1 MKEKYFDVPENP
13 DGTPLF
19 YNPNPIFEEDVEIDE
34 VQLTAKKAFGI
45 NYLYPWQRIVI
56 ANILDAVKSRELSN
70 LYKKQVENGE
80 LSKEELQEIIYD
92 QDGNERGKQIVL
104 LPTGAGKSLCFLV
117 PSLLI
122 DGPTL
127 ILYPLLAL
135 MSDQQRRMEE
145 GNMEI
150 VVFKGQ
156 QSQEVRNQNFEK
168 LKNGAKVILAN
179 PEVLQSENLLE
190 QIAKF
195 NIKHIAIDEAH
206 CVSEWGDTFR
216 PAYTTVG
223 NIIKKLG
230 NPVVTAFTATAS
242 PTVLERISQIMF
254 DGKAHIVQSDSD
266 RPNIIYHVVKTATK
280 EKTALEYAEKSKKPL
295 IVFCSTR
302 KRAENLSK
310 TFAEYFGYDKVKF
323 YHAGLEKSEKD
334 KIEKWFYPKT
344 DAILCSTCA
353 FGMGV
358 DKKDIRTVIHLDPPP
373 TAESY
378 IQEAGR
384 GGRDG
389 KTSNAILLWSYENKT
404 AALKHKEN
412 SRERVLLKFAES
424 TDCRRQIL
432 LDALGGE
439 QAVCSGCDNC
449 FGNSIHYAEDEK
461 IALNFI
467 KRFNKNFTLDELE
480 TQLHSLFNRINF
492 QKNKLRFWEFS
503 DMRQI
508 IKSLLNQGKIKVCKF
523 PWKNKVKIV
532 SIRKLRKIKL
542 QNLLNQIQNLS
553 VLERHQE

>member
-1 MKEKYFDVPENP
+1 MNDEYFDVPENL

-19 YNPNPIFEEDVEIDE
+19 YNPHPIFTEDAEIDE
-34 VQLTAKKAFGI
+34 VQLTAKNSFGI

-56 ANILDAVKSRELSN
+56 ANILDAVKSKELSTFYQN
-70 LYKKQVENGE
+70 QVENGQ
-80 LSKEELQEIIYD
+80 LTKEELNEIIYD

-117 PSLLI
+117 PSILI
-122 DGPTL
+122 NGPTL

-156 QSQEVRNQNFEK
+156 QSNEQRKGNFEK

-179 PEVLQSENLLE
+179 PEVLQSESLLE
-190 QIAKF
+190 EIAKF

-254 DGKAHIVQSDSD
+254 DGNAHIVQSDSD
-266 RPNIIYHVVKTATK
+266 RPNIIYHVVKTASK
-280 EKTALEYAEKSKKPL
+280 EKTALEYAEKSEKPL

-334 KIEKWFYPKT
+334 KIEKWFFPKD

-358 DKKDIRTVIHLDPPP
+358 DKKNIRTVIHLDPPP

-389 KTSNAILLWSYENKT
+389 KTSNAILLWSYENKLS
-404 AALKHKEN
+404 ALKHPEN
-412 SRERVLLKFAES
+412 SRERVLYKFAES

-449 FGNSIHYAEDEK
+449 FGTSIHYAQDEK
-461 IALNFI
+461 IALKFI
-467 KRFNKNFTLDELE
+467 KRFNKNFSLDELE
-480 TQLHSLFNRINF
+480 TELQSVFNKINF
-492 QKNKLRFWEFS
+492 QNNKLRYWEFS

-508 IKSLLNQGKIKVCKF
+508 IKSLLMQEKIKVCKF
-523 PWKNKVKIV
+523 PWKDKVKIV
-532 SIRKLRKIKL
+532 SKRKNDK
-542 QNLLNQIQNLS
+542 NQT
-553 VLERHQE
+553 

>member
-1 MKEKYFDVPENP
+1 MQENYIFIENQQYFDVPEDE
-13 DGTPLF
+13 DGLPKF
-19 YNPNPIFEEDVEIDE
+19 YNQNPVFQEDLEIDE
-34 VQLTAKKAFGI
+34 VQQVALNSFGI
-45 NYLYPWQRIVI
+45 KYLYPWQRIVI
-56 ANILDAVKSRELSN
+56 ANMLDAVKAQEKTE
-70 LYKKQVENGE
+70 LYKKQLESGE
-80 LSKEELQEIIYD
+80 LSKEDFHEIIFD
-92 QDGNERGKQIVL
+92 QDGNQRGKQIVL

-156 QSQEVRNQNFEK
+156 QTSEQRKANFEK

-179 PEVLQSENLLE
+179 PEVLQSESLLE
-190 QIAKF
+190 EIAKF

-223 NIIKKLG
+223 NIIQKLG

-242 PTVLERISQIMF
+242 PSVLERISQIIF
-254 DGKAHIVQSDSD
+254 DGKAHILRSESD
-266 RPNIIYHVVKTATK
+266 RKNIIYHVVKTASK
-280 EKTALEYAEKSKKPL
+280 EKTALEYAEKSEKPL
-295 IVFCSTR
+295 IVFCTTR

-310 TFAEYFGYDKVKF
+310 TFDEYFGYDKVKF

-334 KIEKWFYPKT
+334 KIEKWFFPKD

-358 DKKDIRTVIHLDPPP
+358 DKKNIRTVIHLDPPP

-389 KTSNAILLWSYENKT
+389 KTSNAILLWSYENKLS
-404 AALKHKEN
+404 ALKHPEN
-412 SRERVLLKFAES
+412 SRERVLYKFAES

-449 FGNSIHYAEDEK
+449 FGTSIHYAQDEK
-461 IALNFI
+461 IALKFI
-467 KRFNKNFTLDELE
+467 KRFNKNFSIEEMEQKLQDVFNNQNVQNK
-480 TQLHSLFNRINF
+480 QLRYWEIYDVRQIMKSLF
-492 QKNKLRFWEFS
+492 E
-503 DMRQI
+503 
-508 IKSLLNQGKIKVCKF
+508 QGKIKVCKF
-523 PWKNKVKIV
+523 PWKKKIKIL
-532 SIRKLRKIKL
+532 SKRKIDKKE
-542 QNLLNQIQNLS
+542 QT
-553 VLERHQE
+553 

>member
-1 MKEKYFDVPENP
+1 MQENFILIENQQYFDVPEDE
-13 DGTPLF
+13 DGLPKF
-19 YNPNPIFEEDVEIDE
+19 YNQNPVFQEDLEIDE
-34 VQLTAKKAFGI
+34 VQQVALNSFGI
-45 NYLYPWQRIVI
+45 KYLYPWQRIVI
-56 ANILDAVKSRELSN
+56 ANILDAVKSHEKNEL
-70 LYKKQVENGE
+70 YQKQLESGE
-80 LSKEELQEIIYD
+80 LTKEDFNEIIYD

-156 QSQEVRNQNFEK
+156 QSSEQRKANFEK

-179 PEVLQSENLLE
+179 PEVLQSESLLE
-190 QIAKF
+190 EIAKF

-242 PTVLERISQIMF
+242 PSVLERISEIMF
-254 DGKAHIVQSDSD
+254 DGKAHILRSESD
-266 RPNIIYHVVKTATK
+266 RKNIIYHVVKTGSK
-280 EKTALEYAEKSKKPL
+280 EKTALEYAEKSEKPL

-334 KIEKWFYPKT
+334 KIEKWFFPKD

-358 DKKDIRTVIHLDPPP
+358 DKKNIRTVIHLDPPP

-389 KTSNAILLWSYENKT
+389 KISNAILLWSYENAKN
-404 AALKHKEN
+404 ALKFPEN
-412 SRERVLLKFAES
+412 SRERVLYKFAEAK
-424 TDCRRQIL
+424 TCRRQIL

-439 QAVCSGCDNC
+439 KAVCSGCDIC
-449 FGNSIHYAEDEK
+449 DGTSVDFAQDEK
-461 IALNFI
+461 TALKYI
-467 KRFNKNFTLDELE
+467 KKFNKFYDIEKMEQKLQEHFN
-480 TQLHSLFNRINF
+480 QKNALHKKMRYWEIYDVRQIMKSLF
-492 QKNKLRFWEFS
+492 E
-503 DMRQI
+503 
-508 IKSLLNQGKIKVCKF
+508 QGKIKVCKF
-523 PWKNKVKIV
+523 PWKNKVASKKGF
-532 SIRKLRKIKL
+532 KLKT
-542 QNLLNQIQNLS
+542 
-553 VLERHQE
+553 

>member
-1 MKEKYFDVPENP
+1 MQENYIFIENQQYFDVPEDE
-13 DGTPLF
+13 DGLPKF
-19 YNPNPIFEEDVEIDE
+19 YNQNPVFKEDLEIDE
-34 VQLTAKKAFGI
+34 VQQVALNSFGI
-45 NYLYPWQRIVI
+45 KYLYPWQRIVI
-56 ANILDAVKSRELSN
+56 ANILDAVKSHEKNEL
-70 LYKKQVENGE
+70 YQKQLKSGE
-80 LSKEELQEIIYD
+80 LSKEDFNEIIYD

-156 QSQEVRNQNFEK
+156 QTSEQRKANFQK

-179 PEVLQSENLLE
+179 PEVLQSESLLKE
-190 QIAKF
+190 IAKF

-242 PTVLERISQIMF
+242 TSVLERISQIMF
-254 DGKAHIVQSDSD
+254 DGKAHVLRSESD
-266 RPNIIYHVVKTATK
+266 RKNIIYHVVKTGSK
-280 EKTALEYAEKSKKPL
+280 EKTALEYAEKSEKPL
-295 IVFCSTR
+295 IVFCATR

-334 KIEKWFYPKT
+334 KIEKWFFPKD

-358 DKKDIRTVIHLDPPP
+358 DKKNIRTVIHLDPPP

-389 KTSNAILLWSYENKT
+389 KISNAILLWSHENAKN
-404 AALKHKEN
+404 ALNYSEN
-412 SRERVLLKFAES
+412 SRERVLYKFAEAKS
-424 TDCRRQIL
+424 CRRQIL

-439 QAVCSGCDNC
+439 KAVCSGCDICNGTSVD
-449 FGNSIHYAEDEK
+449 FAQDEK
-461 IALNFI
+461 IALRFI
-467 KRFNKNFTLDELE
+467 KKFNKFYNIEEMEQKLQELFNQKNYQNKKLRYWE
-480 TQLHSLFNRINF
+480 IYDVRQIMKSLF
-492 QKNKLRFWEFS
+492 E
-503 DMRQI
+503 
-508 IKSLLNQGKIKVCKF
+508 QGKIKVCKF
-523 PWKNKVKIV
+523 PWKGKIRV
-532 SIRKLRKIKL
+532 
-542 QNLLNQIQNLS
+542 N
-553 VLERHQE
+553 H

>member
-1 MKEKYFDVPENP
+1 MNYEYFDVPENL

-19 YNPNPIFEEDVEIDE
+19 YNPHPIFTEDAEIDE
-34 VQLTAKKAFGI
+34 VQLTAKNSFGI

-56 ANILDAVKSRELSN
+56 ANILDAVKSKELSTFYQN
-70 LYKKQVENGE
+70 QVENGQ
-80 LSKEELQEIIYD
+80 LTKEELNEIIYD

-122 DGPTL
+122 NGPTL

-156 QSQEVRNQNFEK
+156 QSNEQRKANFEK

-179 PEVLQSENLLE
+179 PEVLQSESLLE
-190 QIAKF
+190 GIAKF

-242 PTVLERISQIMF
+242 PTVLERISKIMF
-254 DGKAHIVQSDSD
+254 DGNAHIVQSDSD
-266 RPNIIYHVVKTATK
+266 RPNIIYHVVKTASK
-280 EKTALEYAEKSKKPL
+280 EKTALEYAEKSEKPL

-334 KIEKWFYPKT
+334 KIEKWFFPKD

-358 DKKDIRTVIHLDPPP
+358 DKKNIRTVIHLDPPP

-389 KTSNAILLWSYENKT
+389 KTSNAILLWSSENKLS
-404 AALKHKEN
+404 ALKHPEN
-412 SRERVLLKFAES
+412 SRERVLYKFAES

-449 FGNSIHYAEDEK
+449 FGTSIHYAQDEK
-461 IALNFI
+461 IALKFI
-467 KRFNKNFTLDELE
+467 KRFNKNFTIEEMEQKLQDVFNNQNVQNK
-480 TQLHSLFNRINF
+480 QLRYWEIYDVRQIMKSLFE
-492 QKNKLRFWEFS
+492 QE
-503 DMRQI
+503 
-508 IKSLLNQGKIKVCKF
+508 KIKVCKF
-523 PWKNKVKIV
+523 PWKDKVKIV
-532 SIRKLRKIKL
+532 SKRKNDKK
-542 QNLLNQIQNLS
+542 QT
-553 VLERHQE
+553 

>member
-1 MKEKYFDVPENP
+1 MNDEYFDVPENL

-19 YNPNPIFEEDVEIDE
+19 YNPHPIFTEDAEIDE
-34 VQLTAKKAFGI
+34 VQLTAKNSFGI

-56 ANILDAVKSRELSN
+56 ANILDAVKSKELSTFYQN
-70 LYKKQVENGE
+70 QVENGQ
-80 LSKEELQEIIYD
+80 LTKEELNEIIYD

-122 DGPTL
+122 NGPTL

-156 QSQEVRNQNFEK
+156 QSNEQRKANFEK

-179 PEVLQSENLLE
+179 PEVLQSESLLE
-190 QIAKF
+190 EIAKF

-254 DGKAHIVQSDSD
+254 DGNAHIVQSDSD
-266 RPNIIYHVVKTATK
+266 RPNIIYHVVKTASK
-280 EKTALEYAEKSKKPL
+280 EKTALEYAEKSEKPL

-334 KIEKWFYPKT
+334 KIEKWFFPK
-344 DAILCSTCA
+344 DDGILCSTCA

-358 DKKDIRTVIHLDPPP
+358 DKKNIRTVIHLDPPP

-378 IQEAGR
+378 IQEAGL

-389 KTSNAILLWSYENKT
+389 KTSNAILLWSYENKIS
-404 AALKHKEN
+404 ALKHPEN
-412 SRERVLLKFAES
+412 SRERVLYKFAES

-449 FGNSIHYAEDEK
+449 FGTSIHYAQDEK
-461 IALNFI
+461 IALKFI
-467 KRFNKNFTLDELE
+467 KRFNKNFSIEEMEQKLQDVFNNQNVQNK
-480 TQLHSLFNRINF
+480 QLRYWEIYDVRQIMKSLFE
-492 QKNKLRFWEFS
+492 QE
-503 DMRQI
+503 
-508 IKSLLNQGKIKVCKF
+508 KIKVCKF
-523 PWKNKVKIV
+523 PWKDKVKIV
-532 SIRKLRKIKL
+532 SKRKNDKK
-542 QNLLNQIQNLS
+542 
-553 VLERHQE
+553 ET

>member
-1 MKEKYFDVPENP
+1 MQENYVLIENQQYFDVPEDD
-13 DGTPLF
+13 DGLPKF
-19 YNPNPIFEEDVEIDE
+19 YNQNPVFQEDLEIDE
-34 VQLTAKKAFGI
+34 VQQVALNSFGI
-45 NYLYPWQRIVI
+45 KYLYPWQRIVI
-56 ANILDAVKSRELSN
+56 ANILDAVKAQEKTE
-70 LYKKQVENGE
+70 LYKKQLESGE
-80 LSKEELQEIIYD
+80 LSKEDFHEIIFD
-92 QDGNERGKQIVL
+92 QDGNQRGKQIVL

-156 QSQEVRNQNFEK
+156 QTSEQRKANFEK

-179 PEVLQSENLLE
+179 PEVLQSESLLE
-190 QIAKF
+190 EIAKF

-223 NIIKKLG
+223 NIIQKLG

-242 PTVLERISQIMF
+242 PSVLERISQIMF
-254 DGKAHIVQSDSD
+254 DGKAHILRSESD
-266 RPNIIYHVVKTATK
+266 RKNIIYHVVKTASK
-280 EKTALEYAEKSKKPL
+280 EKTALEYAEKSEKPL
-295 IVFCSTR
+295 IVFCATR

-334 KIEKWFYPKT
+334 KIEKWFFPKD

-358 DKKDIRTVIHLDPPP
+358 DKKNIRTVIHLDPPP

-389 KTSNAILLWSYENKT
+389 KISNAILLWSYENKT
-404 AALKHKEN
+404 SALKFPEN
-412 SRERVLLKFAES
+412 SRERVLYKFAES
-424 TDCRRQIL
+424 KSCRRQIL

-439 QAVCSGCDNC
+439 KAVCSGCDICNGISVD
-449 FGNSIHYAEDEK
+449 FAQDEK
-461 IALNFI
+461 MALKFI
-467 KRFNKNFTLDELE
+467 KKFNKFFNIEEMEQKLQELFNQKNSQNKKLRYWE
-480 TQLHSLFNRINF
+480 IYDVRQTMKSLF
-492 QKNKLRFWEFS
+492 E
-503 DMRQI
+503 
-508 IKSLLNQGKIKVCKF
+508 QGKIKVCKF
-523 PWKNKVKIV
+523 PWKGKIRV
-532 SIRKLRKIKL
+532 
-542 QNLLNQIQNLS
+542 N
-553 VLERHQE
+553 H

>member
-1 MKEKYFDVPENP
+1 MNDEYFDVPENL

-19 YNPNPIFEEDVEIDE
+19 YNPHPIFTEDAEIDE
-34 VQLTAKKAFGI
+34 VQLTAKNSFGI

-56 ANILDAVKSRELSN
+56 ANILDAVKSKELSTFYQN
-70 LYKKQVENGE
+70 QVENGQ
-80 LSKEELQEIIYD
+80 LTKEELNEIIYD

-122 DGPTL
+122 NGPTL

-156 QSQEVRNQNFEK
+156 QSNEQRKGNFEK

-179 PEVLQSENLLE
+179 PEVLQSEKLLE
-190 QIAKF
+190 EIAKF

-254 DGKAHIVQSDSD
+254 DGNAHIVQSDSD
-266 RPNIIYHVVKTATK
+266 RPNIIYHVVKTASK
-280 EKTALEYAEKSKKPL
+280 EKTALEYAEKSEKPL

-334 KIEKWFYPKT
+334 KIEKWFFPKD

-358 DKKDIRTVIHLDPPP
+358 DKKNIRTVIHLDPPP

-389 KTSNAILLWSYENKT
+389 KISNAILLWSYENKT
-404 AALKHKEN
+404 SALKFPEN
-412 SRERVLLKFAES
+412 SRERVLYKFAES
-424 TDCRRQIL
+424 KSCRRQIL

-449 FGNSIHYAEDEK
+449 FGSSIHYTQDEK
-461 IALNFI
+461 IALKFI
-467 KRFNKNFTLDELE
+467 KRFNKNFSLDELE
-480 TQLHSLFNRINF
+480 TELQSLFNKINF
-492 QKNKLRFWEFS
+492 QNNKLRYWEFS

-508 IKSLLNQGKIKVCKF
+508 INSLLKQEKIKVCKF
-523 PWKNKVKIV
+523 PWKDKVKIV
-532 SIRKLRKIKL
+532 SKRKNDKK
-542 QNLLNQIQNLS
+542 QT
-553 VLERHQE
+553 

>member
-1 MKEKYFDVPENP
+1 MNDEYFDVPENL

-19 YNPNPIFEEDVEIDE
+19 YNPHPIFTEDAEIDE
-34 VQLTAKKAFGI
+34 VQLTAKNSFGI

-56 ANILDAVKSRELSN
+56 ANILDAVKSKELSTFYQN
-70 LYKKQVENGE
+70 QVENGQ
-80 LSKEELQEIIYD
+80 LTKEELNEIIYD

-122 DGPTL
+122 NGPTL

-156 QSQEVRNQNFEK
+156 QSNEQRKANFEK

-179 PEVLQSENLLE
+179 PEVLQSESLLE
-190 QIAKF
+190 EIAKF

-254 DGKAHIVQSDSD
+254 DGNAHIVQSDSD
-266 RPNIIYHVVKTATK
+266 RPNIIYHVVKTASK
-280 EKTALEYAEKSKKPL
+280 EKTALEYAEKSEKPL

-389 KTSNAILLWSYENKT
+389 KTSNAILLWSYENKLS
-404 AALKHKEN
+404 ALKHPEN
-412 SRERVLLKFAES
+412 SRERVLYKFAES

-449 FGNSIHYAEDEK
+449 FGTSIHYAQDEK
-461 IALNFI
+461 IALKFI
-467 KRFNKNFTLDELE
+467 KRFNKNFTIEEMEQKLQDVFNNQNVQNK
-480 TQLHSLFNRINF
+480 QLRYWEIYDVRQIMKSLFV
-492 QKNKLRFWEFS
+492 QE
-503 DMRQI
+503 
-508 IKSLLNQGKIKVCKF
+508 KIKVCKF
-523 PWKNKVKIV
+523 PWKDKVKIV
-532 SIRKLRKIKL
+532 SKRKNDKK
-542 QNLLNQIQNLS
+542 QT
-553 VLERHQE
+553 

>member
-389 KTSNAILLWSYENKT
+389 KASNAILLWSYENKT

-449 FGNSIHYAEDEK
+449 FGSSIHYAEDEK
-461 IALNFI
+461 IVLNFI

-508 IKSLLNQGKIKVCKF
+508 IKSLLNQGKIKVCKL

-553 VLERHQE
+553 VLEHHQE

>member
-1 MKEKYFDVPENP
+1 MNDEYFDVPENL

-19 YNPNPIFEEDVEIDE
+19 YNPHPIFTEDAEIDE
-34 VQLTAKKAFGI
+34 VQLTAKNSFGI

-56 ANILDAVKSRELSN
+56 ANILDAVKSKELSTFYQN
-70 LYKKQVENGE
+70 QVENGQ
-80 LSKEELQEIIYD
+80 LTKEELNEIIYD

-122 DGPTL
+122 NGPTL

-156 QSQEVRNQNFEK
+156 QSNEQRKGNFEK

-179 PEVLQSENLLE
+179 PEVLQSESLLE
-190 QIAKF
+190 GIAKF

-254 DGKAHIVQSDSD
+254 DGNAHIVQSDSD
-266 RPNIIYHVVKTATK
+266 RPNIIYHVVKTASK
-280 EKTALEYAEKSKKPL
+280 EKTALEYAEKSEKPL

-334 KIEKWFYPKT
+334 KIEKWFFPKD

-358 DKKDIRTVIHLDPPP
+358 DKKNIRTVIHLDPPP

-389 KTSNAILLWSYENKT
+389 KISNAILLWSYENAKK
-404 AALKHKEN
+404 ALAYSEN
-412 SRERVLLKFAES
+412 SRERVLYKFAES
-424 TDCRRQIL
+424 KSCRRQIL

-449 FGNSIHYAEDEK
+449 FGTSIHYAQDEK
-461 IALNFI
+461 IALKFI
-467 KRFNKNFTLDELE
+467 KRFNKNFSIEEMEQKLQDVFNNQNVQNK
-480 TQLHSLFNRINF
+480 QLRYWEIYDVRQIMKSLFE
-492 QKNKLRFWEFS
+492 QE
-503 DMRQI
+503 
-508 IKSLLNQGKIKVCKF
+508 KIKVCKF
-523 PWKNKVKIV
+523 PWKDKVKIV
-532 SIRKLRKIKL
+532 SKRKMIKKKL
-542 QNLLNQIQNLS
+542 KN
-553 VLERHQE
+553 

>member
-1 MKEKYFDVPENP
+1 MNDEYFDVPENN

-19 YNPNPIFEEDVEIDE
+19 YNPHPIFTEDAEIDE
-34 VQLTAKKAFGI
+34 VQLTAKNSFGI
-45 NYLYPWQRIVI
+45 KYLYPWQRIVI
-56 ANILDAVKSRELSN
+56 ANILDAVKSKELSTFYQN
-70 LYKKQVENGE
+70 QVENGQ
-80 LSKEELQEIIYD
+80 LTKEELNEIIYD

-122 DGPTL
+122 NGPTL

-156 QSQEVRNQNFEK
+156 QSNEQRKTNFEK
-168 LKNGAKVILAN
+168 LENGAKVILAN
-179 PEVLQSENLLE
+179 PEVLQSESLLE
-190 QIAKF
+190 EIAKF

-254 DGKAHIVQSDSD
+254 DGNAHIVQSDSD
-266 RPNIIYHVVKTATK
+266 RPNIIYHVVKTASK
-280 EKTALEYAEKSKKPL
+280 EKTALEYAEKSEKPL

-334 KIEKWFYPKT
+334 KIEKWFFPKD

-358 DKKDIRTVIHLDPPP
+358 DKKNIRTVIHLDPPP

-389 KTSNAILLWSYENKT
+389 KTSNAILLWSYENKLS
-404 AALKHKEN
+404 ALKHPEN
-412 SRERVLLKFAES
+412 SRERVLYKFAES

-449 FGNSIHYAEDEK
+449 FGTSIHYAQDEK
-461 IALNFI
+461 IALKFI
-467 KRFNKNFTLDELE
+467 KRFNKNFSIEEMEQKLQDVFNNQNVQNK
-480 TQLHSLFNRINF
+480 QLRYWEIYDVRQIMKSLF
-492 QKNKLRFWEFS
+492 E
-503 DMRQI
+503 
-508 IKSLLNQGKIKVCKF
+508 QGKIKVCKF
-523 PWKNKVKIV
+523 PWKKKIKIL
-532 SIRKLRKIKL
+532 SKRKIDKKE
-542 QNLLNQIQNLS
+542 QT
-553 VLERHQE
+553 

>member
-1 MKEKYFDVPENP
+1 MNDEYFDVPENL

-19 YNPNPIFEEDVEIDE
+19 YNPHPIFTEDAEIDE
-34 VQLTAKKAFGI
+34 VQLTAKNSFGI

-56 ANILDAVKSRELSN
+56 ANILDAVKSKELSTFYQN
-70 LYKKQVENGE
+70 QVENGQ
-80 LSKEELQEIIYD
+80 LTKEELNEIIYD

-122 DGPTL
+122 NGPTL

-156 QSQEVRNQNFEK
+156 QSNEQRKGNFEK

-179 PEVLQSENLLE
+179 PEVLQSESLLE
-190 QIAKF
+190 EIAKF

-254 DGKAHIVQSDSD
+254 DGNAHIVQSDSD
-266 RPNIIYHVVKTATK
+266 KPNIIYHVVKTASK
-280 EKTALEYAEKSKKPL
+280 EKTALEYAEKSEKPL

-334 KIEKWFYPKT
+334 KIEKWFFPKD

-358 DKKDIRTVIHLDPPP
+358 DKKNIRTVIHLDPPP

-389 KTSNAILLWSYENKT
+389 KTSNAILLWSYENKLS
-404 AALKHKEN
+404 ALKHPEN
-412 SRERVLLKFAES
+412 SRERVLYKFAES

-449 FGNSIHYAEDEK
+449 FGSSIHYAQDEK
-461 IALNFI
+461 IALKFI
-467 KRFNKNFTLDELE
+467 KRFNKNFSIEEMEQKLQDVFNNQNAQNK
-480 TQLHSLFNRINF
+480 QLRYWEIYDVRQIMKSLFE
-492 QKNKLRFWEFS
+492 QE
-503 DMRQI
+503 
-508 IKSLLNQGKIKVCKF
+508 KIKVCKF
-523 PWKNKVKIV
+523 PWKDKVKIV
-532 SIRKLRKIKL
+532 SKRKNDKK
-542 QNLLNQIQNLS
+542 
-553 VLERHQE
+553 ET

>member
-1 MKEKYFDVPENP
+1 MNDEYFDVPENL

-19 YNPNPIFEEDVEIDE
+19 YNPHPIFTEDAEIDE
-34 VQLTAKKAFGI
+34 VQLTAKNSFGI

-56 ANILDAVKSRELSN
+56 ANILDAVKSKELSTFYQN
-70 LYKKQVENGE
+70 QVENGQ
-80 LSKEELQEIIYD
+80 LTKEELNEIIYD

-122 DGPTL
+122 NGPTL

-156 QSQEVRNQNFEK
+156 QSNEQRKANFEK

-179 PEVLQSENLLE
+179 PEVLQSEKLLE
-190 QIAKF
+190 EIAKF

-254 DGKAHIVQSDSD
+254 DGNAHIVQSDSD
-266 RPNIIYHVVKTATK
+266 RPNIIYHVVKTASK
-280 EKTALEYAEKSKKPL
+280 EKTALEYAEKSEKPL

-310 TFAEYFGYDKVKF
+310 TFAEFFGYDKVKF

-334 KIEKWFYPKT
+334 KIEKWFFPK
-344 DAILCSTCA
+344 DDGILCSTCA

-358 DKKDIRTVIHLDPPP
+358 DKKNIRTVIHLDPPP

-389 KTSNAILLWSYENKT
+389 KTSNAILLWSYENKLS
-404 AALKHKEN
+404 ALKHPEN
-412 SRERVLLKFAES
+412 SRERVLYKFAES

-449 FGNSIHYAEDEK
+449 FGTSIHYAQDEK
-461 IALNFI
+461 IALKFI
-467 KRFNKNFTLDELE
+467 KRFNKNFSIEEMEQKLQDVFNNQNVQNK
-480 TQLHSLFNRINF
+480 QLRYWEIYDVRQIMKSLFE
-492 QKNKLRFWEFS
+492 QE
-503 DMRQI
+503 
-508 IKSLLNQGKIKVCKF
+508 KIKVCKF
-523 PWKNKVKIV
+523 PWKDKVKIV
-532 SIRKLRKIKL
+532 SKRKMIKKKL
-542 QNLLNQIQNLS
+542 KN
-553 VLERHQE
+553 

>member
-1 MKEKYFDVPENP
+1 MNDEYFDVPENL

-19 YNPNPIFEEDVEIDE
+19 YNPHPIFTEDAEIDE
-34 VQLTAKKAFGI
+34 VQLTAKNSFGI

-56 ANILDAVKSRELSN
+56 ANILDAVKSKELSTFYQN
-70 LYKKQVENGE
+70 QVENGQ
-80 LSKEELQEIIYD
+80 LTKEELNEIIYD

-117 PSLLI
+117 PSILI
-122 DGPTL
+122 NGPTL

-156 QSQEVRNQNFEK
+156 QSNEQRKANFEK

-179 PEVLQSENLLE
+179 PEVLQSERLLE
-190 QIAKF
+190 EIAKF

-254 DGKAHIVQSDSD
+254 DGNAHIVQSDSD
-266 RPNIIYHVVKTATK
+266 RPNIIYHVVKTASK
-280 EKTALEYAEKSKKPL
+280 EKTALEYAEKSEKPL

-334 KIEKWFYPKT
+334 KIEKWFFPKD

-358 DKKDIRTVIHLDPPP
+358 DKKNIRTVIHLDPPP

-389 KTSNAILLWSYENKT
+389 KTSNAILLWSYENKLS
-404 AALKHKEN
+404 ALKHPEN
-412 SRERVLLKFAES
+412 SRERVLYKFAES

-449 FGNSIHYAEDEK
+449 FGTSIHYAQDEK
-461 IALNFI
+461 IALKFI
-467 KRFNKNFTLDELE
+467 KRFNKNFSIEEMEQKLQDVFNNQNVQNK
-480 TQLHSLFNRINF
+480 QLRYWEIYDVRQIMKSLFE
-492 QKNKLRFWEFS
+492 QE
-503 DMRQI
+503 
-508 IKSLLNQGKIKVCKF
+508 KIKVCKF
-523 PWKNKVKIV
+523 PWKDKVKIV
-532 SIRKLRKIKL
+532 SKRKNDKK
-542 QNLLNQIQNLS
+542 
-553 VLERHQE
+553 ET

>member
-1 MKEKYFDVPENP
+1 MNDEYFDVPENL

-19 YNPNPIFEEDVEIDE
+19 YNPHPIFTEDAEIDE
-34 VQLTAKKAFGI
+34 VQLTAKNSFGI

-56 ANILDAVKSRELSN
+56 ANILDAVKSKELSTFYQN
-70 LYKKQVENGE
+70 QVENGQ
-80 LSKEELQEIIYD
+80 LTKEELNEIIYD

-122 DGPTL
+122 NGPTL

-156 QSQEVRNQNFEK
+156 QSNEQRKANFEK

-179 PEVLQSENLLE
+179 PEVLQSESLLE
-190 QIAKF
+190 GIAKF

-254 DGKAHIVQSDSD
+254 DGNAHIVQSDSD
-266 RPNIIYHVVKTATK
+266 RPNIIYHVVKTASK
-280 EKTALEYAEKSKKPL
+280 EKTALEYAEKSEKPL

-310 TFAEYFGYDKVKF
+310 TFAEFFGYDKVKF

-334 KIEKWFYPKT
+334 KIEKWFFPKD

-358 DKKDIRTVIHLDPPP
+358 DKKNIRTVIHLDPPP

-389 KTSNAILLWSYENKT
+389 KISNAILLWSYENKLS
-404 AALKHKEN
+404 ALKHPEN
-412 SRERVLLKFAES
+412 SRERVLYKFAES

-449 FGNSIHYAEDEK
+449 FGTSIHYAQDEK
-461 IALNFI
+461 IALKFI
-467 KRFNKNFTLDELE
+467 KRFNKNFSIEEMEQKLQDVFNNQNVQNK
-480 TQLHSLFNRINF
+480 QLRYWEIYDVRQIMKSLFE
-492 QKNKLRFWEFS
+492 QE
-503 DMRQI
+503 
-508 IKSLLNQGKIKVCKF
+508 KIKVCKF
-523 PWKNKVKIV
+523 PWKDKVKIV
-532 SIRKLRKIKL
+532 SKRKNDKK
-542 QNLLNQIQNLS
+542 
-553 VLERHQE
+553 ET

>member
-1 MKEKYFDVPENP
+1 MNDEYFDVPENL

-19 YNPNPIFEEDVEIDE
+19 YNPHPIFTEDAEIDE
-34 VQLTAKKAFGI
+34 VQLTAKNSFGI

-56 ANILDAVKSRELSN
+56 ANILDAVKSKELSTFYQN
-70 LYKKQVENGE
+70 QVENGQ
-80 LSKEELQEIIYD
+80 LTKEELNEIIYD

-122 DGPTL
+122 NGPTL

-156 QSQEVRNQNFEK
+156 QSNEQRKANFEK

-179 PEVLQSENLLE
+179 PEVLQSESLLE
-190 QIAKF
+190 EIAKF

-254 DGKAHIVQSDSD
+254 DGNAHIVQSDSD
-266 RPNIIYHVVKTATK
+266 RPNIIYHVVKTASK
-280 EKTALEYAEKSKKPL
+280 EKTALEYAEKSEKPL

-334 KIEKWFYPKT
+334 KIEKWFFPKD

-358 DKKDIRTVIHLDPPP
+358 DKKNIRTVIHLDPPP

-389 KTSNAILLWSYENKT
+389 KTSNAILLWSYENKLS
-404 AALKHKEN
+404 ALKHPEN
-412 SRERVLLKFAES
+412 SRERVLYKFAES

-449 FGNSIHYAEDEK
+449 FGTSIHYTQDEK
-461 IALNFI
+461 IALKFI
-467 KRFNKNFTLDELE
+467 KRFNKNFSLDELE
-480 TQLHSLFNRINF
+480 TELQSLFNKINF
-492 QKNKLRFWEFS
+492 QNNKLRYWEFS

-508 IKSLLNQGKIKVCKF
+508 IKSLLMQEKIKVCKF
-523 PWKNKVKIV
+523 PWKDKVKIV
-532 SIRKLRKIKL
+532 SKRKNDKK
-542 QNLLNQIQNLS
+542 QT
-553 VLERHQE
+553 

>member
-1 MKEKYFDVPENP
+1 MQENYVLIENQQYFDVPEDD
-13 DGTPLF
+13 DGLPKF
-19 YNPNPIFEEDVEIDE
+19 YNQNPVFQEDLEIDE
-34 VQLTAKKAFGI
+34 VQQVALNSFGI
-45 NYLYPWQRIVI
+45 KYLYPWQRIVI
-56 ANILDAVKSRELSN
+56 ANILDAVKAQEKTE
-70 LYKKQVENGE
+70 LYKKQLESGE
-80 LSKEELQEIIYD
+80 LSKEDFNEIIFD
-92 QDGNERGKQIVL
+92 QDGNQRGKQIVL

-156 QSQEVRNQNFEK
+156 QTSEQRKANFEK

-179 PEVLQSENLLE
+179 PEVLQSESLLE
-190 QIAKF
+190 EIAKF

-223 NIIKKLG
+223 NIIQKLG

-242 PTVLERISQIMF
+242 PSVLERISQIMF
-254 DGKAHIVQSDSD
+254 DGKAHILRSESD
-266 RPNIIYHVVKTATK
+266 RKNIIYHVVKTASK
-280 EKTALEYAEKSKKPL
+280 EKTALEYAEKSEKPL
-295 IVFCSTR
+295 IVFCATR

-334 KIEKWFYPKT
+334 KIEKWFFPKD

-358 DKKDIRTVIHLDPPP
+358 DKKNIRTVIHLDPPP

-389 KTSNAILLWSYENKT
+389 KISNAILLWSYENAKK
-404 AALKHKEN
+404 ALAYSEN
-412 SRERVLLKFAES
+412 SRERVLHKFAES
-424 TDCRRQIL
+424 KSCRRQIL

-439 QAVCSGCDNC
+439 KAVCSGCDICNGISVD
-449 FGNSIHYAEDEK
+449 FAQDEK
-461 IALNFI
+461 MALKFI
-467 KRFNKNFTLDELE
+467 KKFNKFFNIEEMEQKLQELFNQKNSQNKKLRYWE
-480 TQLHSLFNRINF
+480 IYDVRQTMKSLF
-492 QKNKLRFWEFS
+492 E
-503 DMRQI
+503 
-508 IKSLLNQGKIKVCKF
+508 QGKIKVCKF
-523 PWKNKVKIV
+523 PWKGKIRV
-532 SIRKLRKIKL
+532 
-542 QNLLNQIQNLS
+542 N
-553 VLERHQE
+553 H

>member
-1 MKEKYFDVPENP
+1 MNDEYFDVPENL

-19 YNPNPIFEEDVEIDE
+19 YNPHPIFTEDAEIDE
-34 VQLTAKKAFGI
+34 VQLTAKNSFGI

-56 ANILDAVKSRELSN
+56 ANILDAVKSKELSTFYQN
-70 LYKKQVENGE
+70 QVENGQ
-80 LSKEELQEIIYD
+80 LTKEELNEIIYD

-122 DGPTL
+122 NGPTL

-156 QSQEVRNQNFEK
+156 QSNEQRKANFEK

-179 PEVLQSENLLE
+179 PEVLQSESLLE
-190 QIAKF
+190 EIAKF

-254 DGKAHIVQSDSD
+254 DGNAHIVQSDSD
-266 RPNIIYHVVKTATK
+266 RPNIIYHVVKTASK
-280 EKTALEYAEKSKKPL
+280 EKTALEYAEKSEKPL

-302 KRAENLSK
+302 KRAENLLK

-334 KIEKWFYPKT
+334 KIEKWFFPKD

-358 DKKDIRTVIHLDPPP
+358 DKKNIRTVIHLDPPP

-389 KTSNAILLWSYENKT
+389 KTSNAILLWSYENKLS
-404 AALKHKEN
+404 ALKHPEN
-412 SRERVLLKFAES
+412 SRERVLYKFAEN

-449 FGNSIHYAEDEK
+449 FETSIHYAQDEK
-461 IALNFI
+461 IALKFI
-467 KRFNKNFTLDELE
+467 KRFNKNFSLDELE
-480 TQLHSLFNRINF
+480 TELQSLFNKINF
-492 QKNKLRFWEFS
+492 QNNKLRYWEFS

-508 IKSLLNQGKIKVCKF
+508 INSLLKQEKIKVCKF
-523 PWKNKVKIV
+523 PWKDKVKIV
-532 SIRKLRKIKL
+532 SKRKNDKK
-542 QNLLNQIQNLS
+542 QT
-553 VLERHQE
+553 

>member
-1 MKEKYFDVPENP
+1 MNDEYFDVPENN
-13 DGTPLF
+13 DGTPFF
-19 YNPNPIFEEDVEIDE
+19 YNPHPIFTEDAEIDE
-34 VQLTAKKAFGI
+34 VQLTAKNSFGI

-56 ANILDAVKSRELSN
+56 ANILDAVKSKELSTFYQN
-70 LYKKQVENGE
+70 QVENGQ
-80 LSKEELQEIIYD
+80 LTKEELNEIIYD

-122 DGPTL
+122 NGPTL

-156 QSQEVRNQNFEK
+156 QSNEQRKANFEK

-179 PEVLQSENLLE
+179 PEVLQSEKLLE
-190 QIAKF
+190 EIAKF

-254 DGKAHIVQSDSD
+254 DGNAHIVQSDSD
-266 RPNIIYHVVKTATK
+266 RPNIIYHVVKTASK
-280 EKTALEYAEKSKKPL
+280 EKTALEYAEKSEKPL

-310 TFAEYFGYDKVKF
+310 TFAEFFGYDKVKF

-334 KIEKWFYPKT
+334 KIEKWFFPK
-344 DAILCSTCA
+344 DDGILCSTCA

-358 DKKDIRTVIHLDPPP
+358 DKKNIRTVIHLDPPP

-389 KTSNAILLWSYENKT
+389 KTSNAILLWSYENKLS
-404 AALKHKEN
+404 ALKHPEN
-412 SRERVLLKFAES
+412 SRERVLYKFAES

-449 FGNSIHYAEDEK
+449 FGTSIHYAQDEK
-461 IALNFI
+461 IALKFI
-467 KRFNKNFTLDELE
+467 KRFNKNFSIEEMEQKLQDVFNNQNVQNK
-480 TQLHSLFNRINF
+480 QLRYWEIYDVRQIMKSLFE
-492 QKNKLRFWEFS
+492 QE
-503 DMRQI
+503 
-508 IKSLLNQGKIKVCKF
+508 KIKVCKF
-523 PWKNKVKIV
+523 PWKDKVKIV
-532 SIRKLRKIKL
+532 SKRKNDKK
-542 QNLLNQIQNLS
+542 
-553 VLERHQE
+553 ET

>member
-1 MKEKYFDVPENP
+1 MNDEYFDVPENL

-19 YNPNPIFEEDVEIDE
+19 YNPHPIFTEDAEIDE
-34 VQLTAKKAFGI
+34 VQQVALKSFGI
-45 NYLYPWQRIVI
+45 KYLYPWQRIVI
-56 ANILDAVKSRELSN
+56 ANILDAVKSKELSTFYQN
-70 LYKKQVENGE
+70 QVENGQ
-80 LSKEELQEIIYD
+80 LTKEELNEIIYD

-122 DGPTL
+122 NGPTL

-156 QSQEVRNQNFEK
+156 QSNEQRKGNFEK

-179 PEVLQSENLLE
+179 PEVLQSESLLE
-190 QIAKF
+190 EIAKF

-254 DGKAHIVQSDSD
+254 DGNAHIVQSDSD
-266 RPNIIYHVVKTATK
+266 RPNIIYHVVKTASK
-280 EKTALEYAEKSKKPL
+280 EKTALEYAEKSEKPL

-334 KIEKWFYPKT
+334 KIEKWFFPKD

-358 DKKDIRTVIHLDPPP
+358 DKKNIRTVIHLDPPP

-389 KTSNAILLWSYENKT
+389 KTSNAILLWSYENKLS
-404 AALKHKEN
+404 ALKHPEN
-412 SRERVLLKFAES
+412 SRERVLYKFAES

-449 FGNSIHYAEDEK
+449 FGTSIHYAQDEK
-461 IALNFI
+461 IALKFI
-467 KRFNKNFTLDELE
+467 KRFNKNFSIEEMEQKLQDVFNKNVQNK
-480 TQLHSLFNRINF
+480 QLRYWEIYDVRQIMKSLFE
-492 QKNKLRFWEFS
+492 QE
-503 DMRQI
+503 
-508 IKSLLNQGKIKVCKF
+508 KIKVCKF
-523 PWKNKVKIV
+523 PWKDKVKIV
-532 SIRKLRKIKL
+532 SKRKNDKK
-542 QNLLNQIQNLS
+542 QT
-553 VLERHQE
+553 

>member
-1 MKEKYFDVPENP
+1 MQENYIFIENQQYFDVPEDE
-13 DGTPLF
+13 DGLPKF
-19 YNPNPIFEEDVEIDE
+19 YNQNPVFQEDLEIDE
-34 VQLTAKKAFGI
+34 VQQVALNSFGI
-45 NYLYPWQRIVI
+45 KYLYPWQRIVI
-56 ANILDAVKSRELSN
+56 ANILDAVKAQEKTE
-70 LYKKQVENGE
+70 LYKKQLESGE
-80 LSKEELQEIIYD
+80 LSKEDFHEIIFD
-92 QDGNERGKQIVL
+92 QDGNQRGKQIVL

-156 QSQEVRNQNFEK
+156 QTSEQRKANFEK

-179 PEVLQSENLLE
+179 PEVLQSESLLE
-190 QIAKF
+190 EIAKF

-223 NIIKKLG
+223 NIIQKLG

-242 PTVLERISQIMF
+242 PSVLERISQIIF
-254 DGKAHIVQSDSD
+254 DGKAHILRSESD
-266 RPNIIYHVVKTATK
+266 RKNIIYHVVKTASK
-280 EKTALEYAEKSKKPL
+280 EKTALEYAEKSEKPL
-295 IVFCSTR
+295 IVFCTTR

-334 KIEKWFYPKT
+334 KIEKWFFPKD

-358 DKKDIRTVIHLDPPP
+358 DKKNIRTVIHLDPPP

-389 KTSNAILLWSYENKT
+389 KISNAILLWSYENKIS
-404 AALKHKEN
+404 ALKFPEN
-412 SRERVLLKFAES
+412 TFL
-424 TDCRRQIL
+424 
-432 LDALGGE
+432 
-439 QAVCSGCDNC
+439 
-449 FGNSIHYAEDEK
+449 
-461 IALNFI
+461 
-467 KRFNKNFTLDELE
+467 
-480 TQLHSLFNRINF
+480 
-492 QKNKLRFWEFS
+492 
-503 DMRQI
+503 
-508 IKSLLNQGKIKVCKF
+508 
-523 PWKNKVKIV
+523 
-532 SIRKLRKIKL
+532 IKL
-542 QNLLNQIQNLS
+542 MILSSAGFKLLFHNWPTKLNTFCITGISASITTIAVSTISPTYVKTSLKTA
-553 VLERHQE
+553 

>member
-1 MKEKYFDVPENP
+1 MNDEYFDVPENL

-19 YNPNPIFEEDVEIDE
+19 YNPHPIFTEDAEIDE
-34 VQLTAKKAFGI
+34 VQLTAKNSFGI

-56 ANILDAVKSRELSN
+56 ANILDAVKSKELSTFYQN
-70 LYKKQVENGE
+70 QVENGQ
-80 LSKEELQEIIYD
+80 LTKEELNEIIYD

-122 DGPTL
+122 NGPTL

-156 QSQEVRNQNFEK
+156 QSNEQRKANFEK

-179 PEVLQSENLLE
+179 PEVLQSESLLE
-190 QIAKF
+190 EIAKF

-254 DGKAHIVQSDSD
+254 DGNAHIVQSDSD
-266 RPNIIYHVVKTATK
+266 RPNIIYHVVKTASK
-280 EKTALEYAEKSKKPL
+280 EKTALEYAEKSEKPL

-334 KIEKWFYPKT
+334 KIEKWFFPKD

-358 DKKDIRTVIHLDPPP
+358 DKKNIRTVIHLDPPP

-389 KTSNAILLWSYENKT
+389 KTSNAILLWSYENKLS
-404 AALKHKEN
+404 ALKHPEN
-412 SRERVLLKFAES
+412 SRERVLYKFAES

-449 FGNSIHYAEDEK
+449 FETSIHYAQDEK
-461 IALNFI
+461 IALKFI
-467 KRFNKNFTLDELE
+467 KRFNKNFSLDELE
-480 TQLHSLFNRINF
+480 TELQSLFNKINF
-492 QKNKLRFWEFS
+492 QNNKLRYWEFS

-508 IKSLLNQGKIKVCKF
+508 INSLLKQEKIKVCKF
-523 PWKNKVKIV
+523 PWKDKVKIV
-532 SIRKLRKIKL
+532 SKRKNDKK
-542 QNLLNQIQNLS
+542 QT
-553 VLERHQE
+553 

>member
-1 MKEKYFDVPENP
+1 MNDEYFDVPENL

-19 YNPNPIFEEDVEIDE
+19 YNPHPIFTEDAEIDE
-34 VQLTAKKAFGI
+34 VQLTAKNSFGI

-56 ANILDAVKSRELSN
+56 ANILDAVKSKELSTFYQN
-70 LYKKQVENGE
+70 QVENGQ
-80 LSKEELQEIIYD
+80 LTKEELNEIIYD

-122 DGPTL
+122 NGPTL

-156 QSQEVRNQNFEK
+156 QSNEQRKANFEK

-179 PEVLQSENLLE
+179 PEVLQSESLLE
-190 QIAKF
+190 EIAKF

-254 DGKAHIVQSDSD
+254 DGNAHIVQSDSD
-266 RPNIIYHVVKTATK
+266 RPNIIYHVVKTASK
-280 EKTALEYAEKSKKPL
+280 EKTALEYAEKSEKPL

-334 KIEKWFYPKT
+334 KIEKWFFPKD

-358 DKKDIRTVIHLDPPP
+358 DKKNIRTVIHLDPPP

-389 KTSNAILLWSYENKT
+389 KTSNAILLWSYENKLS
-404 AALKHKEN
+404 ALKHPEN
-412 SRERVLLKFAES
+412 SRERVLYKFAES

-449 FGNSIHYAEDEK
+449 FGTSIHYAKDEK
-461 IALNFI
+461 IALKFI
-467 KRFNKNFTLDELE
+467 KRFNKNFTIEEMEQKLQDVFNQKNSENKKLRYWE
-480 TQLHSLFNRINF
+480 IYDVRQIMKSLFE
-492 QKNKLRFWEFS
+492 QE
-503 DMRQI
+503 
-508 IKSLLNQGKIKVCKF
+508 KIKVCKF

-532 SIRKLRKIKL
+532 SKRKNDKK
-542 QNLLNQIQNLS
+542 
-553 VLERHQE
+553 ET

>member
-1 MKEKYFDVPENP
+1 MNDEYFDVPENL

-19 YNPNPIFEEDVEIDE
+19 YNPNPIFAEDAEIDE

-56 ANILDAVKSRELSN
+56 ANILDAVKAQELSN
-70 LYKKQVENGE
+70 FYQKQVDNGE
-80 LSKEELQEIIYD
+80 LSKEELNEIIYD

-145 GNMEI
+145 GNMDI

-156 QSQEVRNQNFEK
+156 QTKEQRQENFEK
-168 LKNGAKVILAN
+168 LKKGAKVILAN
-179 PEVLQSENLLE
+179 PEVLQSEKLLE
-190 QIAKF
+190 EIAKF

-254 DGKAHIVQSDSD
+254 DGNAHILRSESD

-280 EKTALEYAEKSKKPL
+280 EKTALKYAELSEKPL
-295 IVFCSTR
+295 IVFCATR

-389 KTSNAILLWSYENKT
+389 KISNAILLWSYENKFDS
-404 AALKHKEN
+404 LKFSEN
-412 SRERVLLKFAES
+412 SRERVLHKFAET

-439 QAVCSGCDNC
+439 KTVCSGCDNC
-449 FGNSIHYAEDEK
+449 NGSSIHYANDEK
-461 IALNFI
+461 IALKFI
-467 KRFNKNFTLDELE
+467 KRFNKNFSVDELE
-480 TQLHSLFNRINF
+480 TELQALFNKINF
-492 QKNKLRFWEFS
+492 ENNKLRFWEFS

-508 IKSLLNQGKIKVCKF
+508 INSLLKQEKIKVCKF
-523 PWKNKVKIV
+523 PWKNKVKI
-532 SIRKLRKIKL
+532 
-542 QNLLNQIQNLS
+542 LS
-553 VLERHQE
+553 N

>member
-1 MKEKYFDVPENP
+1 MNDEYFDVPENN

-19 YNPNPIFEEDVEIDE
+19 YNPHPIFTEDAEIDE
-34 VQLTAKKAFGI
+34 VQLTAKNSFGI

-56 ANILDAVKSRELSN
+56 ANILDAVKSKELSTFYQN
-70 LYKKQVENGE
+70 QVENGQ
-80 LSKEELQEIIYD
+80 LTKEELNEIIYD

-122 DGPTL
+122 NGPTL

-156 QSQEVRNQNFEK
+156 QSNEQRKANFEK

-179 PEVLQSENLLE
+179 PEVLQSEKLLE
-190 QIAKF
+190 EIAKF

-242 PTVLERISQIMF
+242 PTVLERISKIMF
-254 DGKAHIVQSDSD
+254 DGNAHIVQSDSD
-266 RPNIIYHVVKTATK
+266 RPNIIYHVVKTASK
-280 EKTALEYAEKSKKPL
+280 EKTALEYAEKSEKPL

-334 KIEKWFYPKT
+334 KIEKWFFPKD

-358 DKKDIRTVIHLDPPP
+358 DKKNIRTVIHLDPPP

-389 KTSNAILLWSYENKT
+389 KTSNAILLWSYENKLS
-404 AALKHKEN
+404 ALKHPEN
-412 SRERVLLKFAES
+412 SRERVLYKFAES

-449 FGNSIHYAEDEK
+449 FGTSIHYAQDEK
-461 IALNFI
+461 IALKFI
-467 KRFNKNFTLDELE
+467 KRFNKNFSIEEMEQKLQDVFNNQNVQNK
-480 TQLHSLFNRINF
+480 QLRYWEIYDVRQIMKSLFE
-492 QKNKLRFWEFS
+492 QE
-503 DMRQI
+503 
-508 IKSLLNQGKIKVCKF
+508 KIKVCKF
-523 PWKNKVKIV
+523 PWKDKVKIV
-532 SIRKLRKIKL
+532 SKRENDKK
-542 QNLLNQIQNLS
+542 QT
-553 VLERHQE
+553 

>member
-1 MKEKYFDVPENP
+1 MNDEYFDVPENL

-19 YNPNPIFEEDVEIDE
+19 YNPHPIFTEDAEIDE
-34 VQLTAKKAFGI
+34 VQQVALKSFGI
-45 NYLYPWQRIVI
+45 KYLYPWQRIVI
-56 ANILDAVKSRELSN
+56 ANILDAVKSKELSTFYQN
-70 LYKKQVENGE
+70 QVENGQ
-80 LSKEELQEIIYD
+80 LTKEELNEIIYD

-122 DGPTL
+122 NGPTL

-156 QSQEVRNQNFEK
+156 QSNEQRKGNFEK

-179 PEVLQSENLLE
+179 PEVLQSESLLE
-190 QIAKF
+190 EIAKF

-254 DGKAHIVQSDSD
+254 DGNAHIVQSDSD
-266 RPNIIYHVVKTATK
+266 RPNIIYHVVKTASK
-280 EKTALEYAEKSKKPL
+280 EKTALEYAEKSEKPL

-334 KIEKWFYPKT
+334 KIEKWFFPKD

-358 DKKDIRTVIHLDPPP
+358 DKKNIRTVIHLDPPP

-389 KTSNAILLWSYENKT
+389 KTSNAILLWSYENKLS
-404 AALKHKEN
+404 ALKHPEN
-412 SRERVLLKFAES
+412 SRERVLYKFAES

-449 FGNSIHYAEDEK
+449 FGTSIHYAQDEK
-461 IALNFI
+461 IALKFI
-467 KRFNKNFTLDELE
+467 KRFNKNFSIEEMEQKLQDVFNNQNVQNK
-480 TQLHSLFNRINF
+480 QLRYWEIYDVRQIMKSLFE
-492 QKNKLRFWEFS
+492 QE
-503 DMRQI
+503 
-508 IKSLLNQGKIKVCKF
+508 KIKVCKF
-523 PWKNKVKIV
+523 PWKDKVKIV
-532 SIRKLRKIKL
+532 SKRKNDKK
-542 QNLLNQIQNLS
+542 QT
-553 VLERHQE
+553 

>member
-1 MKEKYFDVPENP
+1 MQENYVLIENQQFFDVPEDD
-13 DGTPLF
+13 DGLPKF
-19 YNPNPIFEEDVEIDE
+19 YNQNPVFQEDLEIDE
-34 VQLTAKKAFGI
+34 VQQVALKSFGI
-45 NYLYPWQRIVI
+45 KYLYPWQRIVI
-56 ANILDAVKSRELSN
+56 ANILDAVKSQELTSF
-70 LYKKQVENGE
+70 YQKQVENGE
-80 LSKEELQEIIYD
+80 LSREELNEIVYD
-92 QDGNERGKQIVL
+92 QDGNQRGKQIVL

-145 GNMEI
+145 GNMDI

-156 QSQEVRNQNFEK
+156 QSQEVRKQNFEK
-168 LKNGAKVILAN
+168 LKNGTKVILAN

-190 QIAKF
+190 EIAKF

-242 PTVLERISQIMF
+242 PSVLERISQIMF
-254 DGKAHIVQSDSD
+254 DGKAHILRSESD

-280 EKTALEYAEKSKKPL
+280 EKTALEYAEKSEKPL

-389 KTSNAILLWSYENKT
+389 KISNAILLWSYENKT
-404 AALKHKEN
+404 SALKFPEN
-412 SRERVLLKFAES
+412 SRERVLHKFAES
-424 TDCRRQIL
+424 KSCRRQIL

-449 FGNSIHYAEDEK
+449 FGTSIHYTEDEK
-461 IALNFI
+461 IALKFI
-467 KRFNKNFTLDELE
+467 KRFNKNFTIEEMEQKLQDV
-480 TQLHSLFNRINF
+480 FN
-492 QKNKLRFWEFS
+492 QKNSENKKLRYWEIY
-503 DMRQI
+503 DVRQI
-508 IKSLLNQGKIKVCKF
+508 IKSLFEQGKIKVCKF
-523 PWKNKVKIV
+523 PWKK
-532 SIRKLRKIKL
+532 KIK
-542 QNLLNQIQNLS
+542 ILS
-553 VLERHQE
+553 KRETDKKKQT